1 MSFQWSISTD
11 RLFRRCQK
19 QMFFREIAASHVA
32 REPWRREAF
41 ILKQLKTMELWR
53 GTVIHEG
60 IQHYLVPA
68 LKRGS
73 PLDWELLTRQT
84 INRAREQLA
93 FSEQRLYRKAGMV
106 KGKEEHFCA
115 LMPHENG
122 QGVSGE

>member
-19 QMFFREIAASHVA
+19 QMFFREIAASHSS

-41 ILKQLKTMELWR
+41 LVKQLKTLELWR

-68 LKRGS
+68 LKRGA
-73 PLDWELLTRQT
+73 PLDWEFLMQQT
-84 INRAREQLA
+84 INRAKRQLA
-93 FSEQRLYRKAGMV
+93 FSEQRLYRKDR
-106 KGKEEHFCA
+106 
-115 LMPHENG
+115 
-122 QGVSGE
+122 